1 MSKLEKDKPDID
13 EGMVNVSQKELNL
26 LVTNIIPTSKYFEL
40 RFDNM
45 QSQINDLKE
54 GQKEI
59 RQEMDKRFEQV
70 DKRFEQVNK
79 RFEQVDKRFD
89 QVDKRFEQIILSI
102 EHLSDKLENRDN
114 NLRSFTMRM
123 FSISILISLFLFKVE
138 TPAL

>member
-1 MSKLEKDKPDID
+1 MAKLETNKANID
-13 EGMVNVSQKELNL
+13 EDMVNVSQKELNL

-45 QSQINDLKE
+45 QSQISDLKE

-59 RQEMDKRFEQV
+59 RQDIDKRFEQV
-70 DKRFEQVNK
+70 DKRFEQV
-79 RFEQVDKRFD
+79 
-89 QVDKRFEQIILSI
+89 DKRFEQIIVSI

-123 FSISILISLFLFKVE
+123 FSISIVISFLGVFGVFLKLFRVV
-138 TPAL
+138 